1 VNGLTTDDGPRS
13 PAGRISRARWLT
25 HNLRVS
31 QSDAAAFGVMVGL
44 GETFLALFVL
54 TVGLT
59 EVMSGL
65 VVSVPVL
72 LGGALQ
78 MISPWAVALLRSHK
92 RWVLWCAL
100 LQAAS
105 FVPLIV
111 AAFVGRI
118 PPWAALGVA
127 SLYWAGGLGTGPAWN
142 VWIGTL
148 VPRSI
153 RAHFFAKRTRLQQG
167 TVLAGFLAGGFA
179 LQAGKEHDLVLDQQ
193 RMLALG
199 TTHETTLVVFAVLFA
214 IAFVCRVASA
224 SFLASQTEPQPLPPN
239 RQRVP
244 VLEQLRRYRHSAGG
258 RLLLYIVVVQ
268 FGVWIT
274 GPYFA
279 PYMNRKLQFSY
290 VEYAVLI
297 SFSFVFKIMALPL
310 CGRFAKRW
318 GARRLLT
325 LGGVGIVPLTGMWS
339 VSDNYAWLC
348 VTQVIAGISWA
359 AYELAFFLLFF
370 ESIPANERVSVLTLF
385 NLLNSLALAAGALIG
400 GAILHYAAESVAAY
414 HALFAISSV
423 WRALALVVLWRV
435 PYIEVA
441 ADSVGM
447 QIEELRPTGEPLD
460 GPILSSLPDETRPS
474 PALVNEPLPAS
485 NPPP

>member
-1 VNGLTTDDGPRS
+1 MADVNGLTTDDTQNTP
-13 PAGRISRARWLT
+13 PARGKRTRLLA

-31 QSDAAAFGVMVGL
+31 QWDAAAFGVMVGL
-44 GETFLALFVL
+44 GETYLPLFML
-54 TVGLT
+54 SVGLT

-78 MISPWAVALLRSHK
+78 MISPWSVGLLKSHK
-92 RWVLWCAL
+92 RWVLCCSM

-105 FVPLIV
+105 FAPLIV
-111 AAFVGRI
+111 AAIVGYI
-118 PPWAALGVA
+118 PPWAALVVA

-148 VPRSI
+148 VPRTI

-179 LQAGKEHDLVLDQQ
+179 LQAGKKHDLS
-193 RMLALG
+193 LG
-199 TTHETTLVVFAVLFA
+199 DRHDTTLLVFAVLFSMA
-214 IAFVCRVASA
+214 CVCRIASA
-224 SFLASQTEPQPLPPN
+224 AFLASQTEPQPLPPD

-258 RLLLYIVVVQ
+258 RLLLYIIVVQ

-279 PYMNRKLQFSY
+279 PYMNRKLLFSY
-290 VEYAVLI
+290 SDYAVLI
-297 SFSFVFKIMALPL
+297 AFSFVFKIMALPL
-310 CGRFAKRW
+310 CGRLAKRW

-325 LGGVGIVPLTGMWS
+325 LGGIGIVPLAGMWS

-348 VTQVIAGISWA
+348 VTQVIAGVSWA

-370 ESIPANERVSVLTLF
+370 ESIPAKERVSVLTLF
-385 NLLNSLALAAGALIG
+385 NLLNSLALAAGAMIG
-400 GAILHYAAESVAAY
+400 GMILHYAGETPAAY
-414 HALFAISSV
+414 HALFTISSG
-423 WRALALVVLWRV
+423 WRALALIVLWRV
-435 PYIEVA
+435 PFIDVPV
-441 ADSVGM
+441 DSVSM
-447 QIEELRPTGEPLD
+447 QIEELSPTGELLD
-460 GPILSSLPDETRPS
+460 GPILSSMPDETRP
-474 PALVNEPLPAS
+474 
-485 NPPP
+485 

>member
-1 VNGLTTDDGPRS
+1 MNGLTTDSSTSSSKPRGPRS
-13 PAGRISRARWLT
+13 RLLA

-31 QSDAAAFGVMVGL
+31 QWDAASFGVMVGL
-44 GETFLALFVL
+44 GETYLPLFVL
-54 TVGLT
+54 TVGLS

-78 MISPWAVALLRSHK
+78 MISPWAVAVLKSHK
-92 RWVLWCAL
+92 RWVLCCSM

-111 AAFVGRI
+111 AAIAGYI
-118 PPWAALGVA
+118 PPWVALVVA

-148 VPRSI
+148 VPRTI

-167 TVLAGFLAGGFA
+167 AILVGFLAGGFA
-179 LQAGKEHDLVLDQQ
+179 LEAGKQHD
-193 RMLALG
+193 LALG
-199 TTHETTLVVFAVLFA
+199 DRHDTTLIVFAVLFA
-214 IAFVCRVASA
+214 IACVCRIASA
-224 SFLASQTEPQPLPPN
+224 AFLAAQTEPQPLPPDR
-239 RQRVP
+239 RQVP
-244 VLEQLRRYRHSAGG
+244 TLEQLRRYRHSPGG
-258 RLLLYIVVVQ
+258 RLLLYIIVVQ

-290 VEYAVLI
+290 SDYAVLI
-297 SFSFVFKIMALPL
+297 AFSFVFKILALPL

-325 LGGVGIVPLTGMWS
+325 LGGIGIVPLAGMWG
-339 VSDNYAWLC
+339 VSDSYEWLC
-348 VTQVIAGISWA
+348 VTQVIAGVSWA

-385 NLLNSLALAAGALIG
+385 NLLNSLALAAGAMIG
-400 GAILHYAAESVAAY
+400 GMILHYAGETPAAY
-414 HALFAISSV
+414 HALFAISSG
-423 WRALALVVLWRV
+423 WRALALIVLWRV
-435 PYIEVA
+435 PFIDVP
-441 ADSVGM
+441 ADSVSM
-447 QIEELRPTGEPLD
+447 QLEELSPTGDLLE
-460 GPILSSLPDETRPS
+460 GPILSSMPDETRP
-474 PALVNEPLPAS
+474 
-485 NPPP
+485 

>member
-1 VNGLTTDDGPRS
+1 MNGLTSDDSGPPSNAR
-13 PAGRISRARWLT
+13 GQRARLLT

-31 QSDAAAFGVMVGL
+31 QWDAASFGVMVGL
-44 GETFLALFVL
+44 GETYLPQFVL
-54 TVGLT
+54 AVGFT

-72 LGGALQ
+72 LGAALQ
-78 MISPWAVALLRSHK
+78 MVSLPAVAILKSHK
-92 RWVLWCAL
+92 RWVLCCAL

-111 AAFVGRI
+111 AAIVGHI

-179 LQAGKEHDLVLDQQ
+179 LQAGKEHDIA
-193 RMLALG
+193 MGSGHESALK
-199 TTHETTLVVFAVLFA
+199 VFGVLFA
-214 IAFVCRVASA
+214 ISCICRLTSA
-224 SFLASQTEPQPLPPN
+224 SFLASQTEPEPLPPN

-244 VLEQLRRYRHSAGG
+244 VLEQLRGYRHSVGG

-279 PYMNRKLQFSY
+279 PYMNRKLNFSY
-290 VEYAVLI
+290 VDYAVLI
-297 SFSFVFKIMALPL
+297 AFSFVFKIVALPL

-325 LGGVGIVPLTGMWS
+325 IGGIGIVPLSGMWS

-348 VTQVIAGISWA
+348 LTQVTAGISWA

-370 ESIPANERVSVLTLF
+370 ESIPAKERVSVLTLF
-385 NLLNSLALAAGALIG
+385 NLLNSAALAAGAMIG
-400 GAILHYAAESVAAY
+400 GVILHFAGETPAAY
-414 HALFAISSV
+414 HTLFLVSSA
-423 WRALALVVLWRV
+423 WRALALIVLWRV
-435 PYIEVA
+435 PHIEVA
-441 ADSVGM
+441 ADSVGI
-447 QIEELRPTGEPLD
+447 QIEELSPTGEPLD
-460 GPILSSLPDETRPS
+460 GPILSSLPDETRR
-474 PALVNEPLPAS
+474 
-485 NPPP
+485 

>member
-1 VNGLTTDDGPRS
+1 LL
-13 PAGRISRARWLT
+13 A
-25 HNLRVS
+25 HNLGVS

-44 GETFLALFVL
+44 GETYLPLFVL

-78 MISPWAVALLRSHK
+78 MISPWAVAALKSHK
-92 RWVLWCAL
+92 RWVLCCSL

-111 AAFVGRI
+111 AAIVGYI
-118 PPWAALGVA
+118 PPWAALVVA

-148 VPRSI
+148 VPRTI

-179 LQAGKEHDLVLDQQ
+179 LQAGKKHD
-193 RMLALG
+193 LALG
-199 TTHETTLVVFAVLFA
+199 DQHDTTLMVFAVLFS
-214 IAFVCRVASA
+214 IACVCRVASA
-224 SFLASQTEPQPLPPN
+224 IFLASQTEPQPLPPD
-239 RQRVP
+239 RQRVS
-244 VLEQLRRYRHSAGG
+244 VLEQLRRYRHSA
-258 RLLLYIVVVQ
+258 
-268 FGVWIT
+268 GVWIT

-279 PYMNRKLQFSY
+279 PYMNRKLLFSY
-290 VEYAVLI
+290 SDYAVLI
-297 SFSFVFKIMALPL
+297 AFSFVFKILALPL

-318 GARRLLT
+318 GARLLLT
-325 LGGVGIVPLTGMWS
+325 IGGIGIVPLTGMWI
-339 VSDNYAWLC
+339 VSENYAWLC
-348 VTQVIAGISWA
+348 VTQAIAGLSWA

-370 ESIPANERVSVLTLF
+370 ESIPAKERVSVLTLF
-385 NLLNSLALAAGALIG
+385 NLLNSLALAAGAMIG
-400 GAILHYAAESVAAY
+400 GIILRYAGETVEAY
-414 HALFAISSV
+414 HWLFAISSG
-423 WRALALVVLWRV
+423 WRALALIVLWRV
-435 PYIEVA
+435 PFIDVPA
-441 ADSVGM
+441 GSVSM
-447 QIEELRPTGEPLD
+447 QLEELSPTGDLLE

-474 PALVNEPLPAS
+474 VS
-485 NPPP
+485 GR

>member
-1 VNGLTTDDGPRS
+1 VNGITTDSSSSSSKPR
-13 PAGRISRARWLT
+13 GLRSRLLA

-31 QSDAAAFGVMVGL
+31 QWDAAAFGVMVGL
-44 GETFLALFVL
+44 GETYLPLFVL

-78 MISPWAVALLRSHK
+78 MISPWAVATLKSHK
-92 RWVLWCAL
+92 RWVLCCSM

-111 AAFVGRI
+111 AAMVGFI
-118 PPWAALGVA
+118 PPWAALLVA

-148 VPRSI
+148 VPRTI

-167 TVLAGFLAGGFA
+167 TVLAGFLVGGFS
-179 LQAGKEHDLVLDQQ
+179 LEGGKQYDRLLGDQHD
-193 RMLALG
+193 M
-199 TTHETTLVVFAVLFA
+199 TLTIFAVLFA
-214 IAFVCRVASA
+214 VACVCRIASA
-224 SFLASQTEPQPLPPN
+224 SFLASQAEPQPLPPD
-239 RQRVP
+239 RERVP
-244 VLEQLRRYRHSAGG
+244 VLEQLRRYRHSTGG
-258 RLLLYIVVVQ
+258 RLLLYIVFVQ

-279 PYMNRKLQFSY
+279 PYMNRKLLFSY
-290 VEYAVLI
+290 VDYAVLI
-297 SFSFVFKIMALPL
+297 AFSFVFKILALPV

-325 LGGVGIVPLTGMWS
+325 LGGIGIVPLSGMWS
-339 VSDNYAWLC
+339 VSDSYVWLC
-348 VTQVIAGISWA
+348 LTQVTAGISWA

-370 ESIPANERVSVLTLF
+370 ESIPAKERVSVLTLF
-385 NLLNSLALAAGALIG
+385 NLVNSLALAAGAILG
-400 GAILHYAAESVAAY
+400 GVILHSAGETPAAY
-414 HALFAISSV
+414 HALFTISSA
-423 WRALALVVLWRV
+423 WRALALFVLWRIPHIDV
-435 PYIEVA
+435 P
-441 ADSVGM
+441 ADSVSM
-447 QIEELRPTGEPLD
+447 QIEELSPTGDLLD
-460 GPILSSLPDETRPS
+460 GPILSSLPDETRPKVDES
-474 PALVNEPLPAS
+474 LRDS
-485 NPPP
+485 NVPVTE

>member
-1 VNGLTTDDGPRS
+1 
-13 PAGRISRARWLT
+13 
-25 HNLRVS
+25 
-31 QSDAAAFGVMVGL
+31 MVGL
-44 GETFLALFVL
+44 GETYLPLFVL

-78 MISPWAVALLRSHK
+78 MISPWAVAVLKSHK
-92 RWVLWCAL
+92 RWVLCCSM

-111 AAFVGRI
+111 AAIVGYI
-118 PPWAALGVA
+118 PSWAALVVA

-148 VPRSI
+148 VPRTI

-179 LQAGKEHDLVLDQQ
+179 LQAGKQHDLSLGDQ
-193 RMLALG
+193 
-199 TTHETTLVVFAVLFA
+199 HDTTLMVFGVLFA
-214 IAFVCRVASA
+214 VACICRIASA
-224 SFLASQTEPQPLPPN
+224 AFLTSQTEPQPLPPD
-239 RQRVP
+239 RQSVP
-244 VLEQLRRYRHSAGG
+244 VFEQLRRYRHSAGG
-258 RLLLYIVVVQ
+258 RLLLYIIVVQ

-279 PYMNRKLQFSY
+279 PYMNRKLHFSY
-290 VEYAVLI
+290 VDYAVLI
-297 SFSFVFKIMALPL
+297 AFSFVFKIMALPL
-310 CGRFAKRW
+310 CGRLAKRW

-325 LGGVGIVPLTGMWS
+325 LGGIGIVPLAGMWS

-348 VTQVIAGISWA
+348 LTQVTAGVSWA

-370 ESIPANERVSVLTLF
+370 ESIPAKERVSVLTLF
-385 NLLNSLALAAGALIG
+385 NLLNSLALAAGAMIG
-400 GAILHYAAESVAAY
+400 GTILHYAGETPAAY
-414 HALFAISSV
+414 HALFTVSSA
-423 WRALALVVLWRV
+423 WRALALIVLWRV
-435 PYIEVA
+435 PYIDVP
-441 ADSVGM
+441 ADSVSM
-447 QIEELRPTGEPLD
+447 QLEELSPTGDLLE
-460 GPILSSLPDETRPS
+460 GPILSSLPDELRP
-474 PALVNEPLPAS
+474 
-485 NPPP
+485 

>member
-1 VNGLTTDDGPRS
+1 MNGLTTDGASSSSKPR
-13 PAGRISRARWLT
+13 GSRSRLLA

-31 QSDAAAFGVMVGL
+31 QWDAAAFGVMVGI
-44 GETFLALFVL
+44 GETYLPQFVMR
-54 TVGLT
+54 VGFT

-72 LGGALQ
+72 MGGALQ
-78 MISPWAVALLRSHK
+78 MISPWAVALLKSHK
-92 RWVLWCAL
+92 RWVLCCSL

-111 AAFVGRI
+111 AAIVGII
-118 PPWAALGVA
+118 PPWAALA
-127 SLYWAGGLGTGPAWN
+127 LAALYWAGGMGTGPAWN

-148 VPRSI
+148 VPRTI

-179 LQAGKEHDLVLDQQ
+179 LEAGKQHDLT
-193 RMLALG
+193 LG
-199 TTHETTLVVFAVLFA
+199 KQHDTELIVFAVLFA
-214 IAFVCRVASA
+214 IACVCRLASA
-224 SFLASQTEPQPLPPN
+224 FFLAAQTEPLPLPPN

-244 VLEQLRRYRHSAGG
+244 ALEQLQRYRHSAGG
-258 RLLLYIVVVQ
+258 RLLLYIIVVQ

-279 PYMNRKLQFSY
+279 PYMIKKLNFSY
-290 VEYAVLI
+290 VDYSVLI
-297 SFSFVFKIMALPL
+297 AFSFVFKIMALPL
-310 CGRFAKRW
+310 CGRLAKRW

-325 LGGVGIVPLTGMWS
+325 LGGIGIVPLAGMWS

-348 VTQVIAGISWA
+348 VTQVIAGVSWA

-370 ESIPANERVSVLTLF
+370 ESIPAKERVSVLTLF

-400 GAILHYAAESVAAY
+400 GIILHYAGETPAAY
-414 HALFAISSV
+414 HALFTISSA
-423 WRALALVVLWRV
+423 WRALALIVLWRV
-435 PYIEVA
+435 PFIDVP
-441 ADSVGM
+441 ADSVSM
-447 QIEELRPTGEPLD
+447 QLEELSPTGDLLE
-460 GPILSSLPDETRPS
+460 GPILSSMPDETRR
-474 PALVNEPLPAS
+474 
-485 NPPP
+485 